1 MSHKGTVKW
10 FDAKKGFGFIQQ
22 EGGSDVFVHYS
33 NISGQGFKV
42 LEDGDPVDFD
52 IVEGAKGL
60 QAQNVIKSESS
71 E

>member
-42 LEDGDPVDFD
+42 LEHGDPVDFD
-52 IVEGAKGL
+52 MGGGAKGL
-60 QAQNVIKSESS
+60 QGQNVIKSESS